1 MTTNNR
7 SISVVVPTR
16 NSELFIREQIQSL
29 RSVLVDAGVEVR
41 EIVIVDDASE
51 DQTNRCV
58 AQLASDSTPI
68 TLIRHQKQQG
78 LQHSVS
84 TGLRAAKCTYVL
96 ICEDD
101 FQYSSAAIRSL
112 VEPVFSG
119 EADAAVACQRA
130 TKRTVTSFLFWKFL
144 KVVTSGRVP
153 GRELMLRF
161 ISIRMLEEI
170 NSASDVV
177 RTITGLMLK
186 SQLRTVHI
194 EVSELRTDIRRSGQT
209 NRQRLELFLDV
220 FLTLERYPLTGA
232 IYLSGICAVS
242 AVVSSV
248 LSVLFAFR
256 NGSENGVVALY
267 FVATVALLILSL
279 LFLSFGVI
287 SHLLSIVLQ
296 ELRGQRRETPVVAT
310 ESSRPLGD

>member
-1 MTTNNR
+1 
-7 SISVVVPTR
+7 
-16 NSELFIREQIQSL
+16 
-29 RSVLVDAGVEVR
+29 
-41 EIVIVDDASE
+41 
-51 DQTNRCV
+51 
-58 AQLASDSTPI
+58 
-68 TLIRHQKQQG
+68 
-78 LQHSVS
+78 
-84 TGLRAAKCTYVL
+84 
-96 ICEDD
+96 
-101 FQYSSAAIRSL
+101 L

-177 RTITGLMLK
+177 RTITGLMVK

-220 FLTLERYPLTGA
+220 FLTLERYPLTVA

>member
-1 MTTNNR
+1 M
-7 SISVVVPTR
+7 IPTR
-16 NSELFIREQIQSL
+16 NSELFIQKQIQSL
-29 RSVLVDAGVEVR
+29 RAVLVDAGVEVR
-41 EIVIVDDASE
+41 ELVVVDDASE

-58 AQLASDSTPI
+58 AQLASDSGPI

-84 TGLRAAKCTYVL
+84 TGLLAARCPYVL

-144 KVVTSGRVP
+144 RVVTSGRVP

-161 ISIRMLEEI
+161 IGIRMLKDI

-186 SQLRTVHI
+186 SQLRTVHV
-194 EVSELRTDIRRSGQT
+194 EVSDLRTDIRKSGQT

-220 FLTLERYPLTGA
+220 FLTLERYPLTVA
-232 IYLSGICAVS
+232 IYLSGICALS
-242 AVVSSV
+242 ATVSSV
-248 LSVLFAFR
+248 LCVLFAFR
-256 NGSENGVVALY
+256 NGFENGVVALY
-267 FVATVALLILSL
+267 FIATFALVILSL
-279 LFLSFGVI
+279 LVLSLGVI

-296 ELRGQRRETPVVAT
+296 ELRGKRREVPVVVT
-310 ESSRPLGD
+310 ESSRTMGD

>member
-1 MTTNNR
+1 
-7 SISVVVPTR
+7 
-16 NSELFIREQIQSL
+16 
-29 RSVLVDAGVEVR
+29 
-41 EIVIVDDASE
+41 
-51 DQTNRCV
+51 
-58 AQLASDSTPI
+58 
-68 TLIRHQKQQG
+68 
-78 LQHSVS
+78 
-84 TGLRAAKCTYVL
+84 
-96 ICEDD
+96 
-101 FQYSSAAIRSL
+101 
-112 VEPVFSG
+112 
-119 EADAAVACQRA
+119 
-130 TKRTVTSFLFWKFL
+130 
-144 KVVTSGRVP
+144 
-153 GRELMLRF
+153 MLRF

-177 RTITGLMLK
+177 RTITGLMVK

-220 FLTLERYPLTGA
+220 FLTLERYPLTVA